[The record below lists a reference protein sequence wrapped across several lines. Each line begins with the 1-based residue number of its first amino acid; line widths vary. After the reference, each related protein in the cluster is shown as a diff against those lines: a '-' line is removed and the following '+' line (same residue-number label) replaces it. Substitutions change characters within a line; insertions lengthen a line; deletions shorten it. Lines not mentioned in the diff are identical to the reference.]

1 MHKQRII
8 IIVIAGLGMLATF
21 MPWIKAPIIGSV
33 NGTDGDGWI
42 TLVLFAVALVMSLL
56 GDRTQKIKTKKI
68 YIASLVCIIAA
79 VVGILDIID
88 INSSIE
94 DIGSG
99 IFSEELNISVG
110 YGLYLIVLAGIAIPV
125 YLFVD
130 KKKTGSYNKPP
141 QDTKPDAEV
150 R

>member
-8 IIVIAGLGMLATF
+8 IIVIAALGILATF
-21 MPWIKAPIIGSV
+21 MPWVKAPIIGSV

-42 TLVLFAVALVMSLL
+42 TLVLFAVALVISLL
-56 GDRTQKIKTKKI
+56 GDRTQKIETKKM
-68 YIASLVCIIAA
+68 YIASLVSIIAA

-88 INSSIE
+88 IKSSME
-94 DIGSG
+94 DIGG
-99 IFSEELNISVG
+99 IFSGELNISVG

-130 KKKTGSYNKPP
+130 RKRKGSDNKPP
-141 QDTKPDAEV
+141 LDTKPGAEV

>member
-8 IIVIAGLGMLATF
+8 IIVIAALGMLATF

-33 NGTDGDGWI
+33 DGTDGDGWI
-42 TLVLFAVALVMSLL
+42 TLALFAVALAISLL
-56 GDRTQKIKTKKI
+56 GDRTQKIKTKKL
-68 YIASLVCIIAA
+68 YIASLAGIIAA
-79 VVGILDIID
+79 GIGILDITNVKSSMDD
-88 INSSIE
+88 INS
-94 DIGSG
+94 
-99 IFSEELNISVG
+99 IFSGTLNISVG

-130 KKKTGSYNKPP
+130 RKKKSSDNKPP
-141 QDTKPDAEV
+141 QDTKPGAEV